1 MLETD
6 TSIKPTSD
14 EATAQSPTT
23 PTSPT
28 QSNSRYST
36 HIVLTTYPG
45 QSGIDPIP
53 LEWGAP
59 DAKSRGP
66 VVVSRS
72 SALLKRRNAMGAH
85 GGSYSIYNALAIAA
99 GDLEPNFRPDLS
111 NSQPTF
117 NFPWQPAW
125 ADKTKIVSMDPW
137 GHDIVN
143 QFRDE
148 LSKGWDIRPT
158 MAVTR
163 ANMNFAEIADAVK
176 EGKLDVD
183 GSIVVDSSG
192 EVRVTKV
199 AVEPVWYL
207 PGVAERF
214 GVDEGTLRR
223 TLFEHTGGSYPELI
237 TRPDL
242 KIFLP
247 PIGGLTVYIFG
258 PPERVSDENV
268 KLALRIHDECNG
280 SDVFQSDICTCRPYL
295 AFGIREAI
303 REAQSGGSGVVIYF
317 RKEGRAL
324 GEVIKYLVYNARKR
338 GGDTADK
345 YFTRTENIAGVRDMR
360 FQALM
365 PDILHWLGIK
375 KIDRMLSMSNMKHDA
390 IVESGI
396 KILERIPIPDEM
408 IPQDSRVEIDA
419 KINAGYF
426 TTGKNV
432 TAEDL
437 AAVRGRGWEKWEDI
451 TSLRI
456 TMGSSV
462 TVTPQPR
469 IPKAGV
475 WCPAVTFFDHS
486 TDTLDLDA
494 QKKYY
499 QYLSTTGLAG
509 LVILGTNS
517 EAFLLTREE
526 RAQLIA
532 TARAAV
538 GPDYPLMAG
547 CGAHSTK
554 QVLELAE
561 DAAAAG
567 ANYILVLPPA
577 YFGKATTPAVVKR
590 FFADVARK
598 SPLPVVVYNFP
609 GVCNGVDL
617 DSETI
622 TAIVR
627 ESAASSGNGV
637 SNVVGVKLTCGSVG
651 KITRLAA
658 TFSKEEFAIYGGQS
672 DFLIGGLAAGS
683 AGCIAAFANVFPK
696 TASKIYDLYVAGKI
710 QEAVELQR
718 QAALAESPCKSGIAA
733 TKYAAAIFSARAAG
747 IEGAE
752 EKLKPRTPY
761 EEPAEGAKKGVQ
773 DLMSAVAKVEGSI

>member
-1 MLETD
+1 MGD
-6 TSIKPTSD
+6 TTT
-14 EATAQSPTT
+14 ATMPDAPSTQSSTSPTT
-23 PTSPT
+23 PSTG
-28 QSNSRYST
+28 YSK

-45 QSGIDPIP
+45 QSGIDPVP
-53 LEWGAP
+53 LVWGAP

-66 VVVSRS
+66 VIVTRS
-72 SALLKRRNAMGAH
+72 AGMLKRRNAIGAH

-99 GDLEPNFRPDLS
+99 GDLDVNFRPDFR
-111 NSQPTF
+111 NSEPTF
-117 NFPWQPAW
+117 NFPWQPSW
-125 ADKTKIVSMDPW
+125 ADKTKIVSMDPY

-143 QFRDE
+143 QFREE
-148 LSKGWDIRPT
+148 LEAGWDIRPT

-163 ANMNFAEIADAVK
+163 ANMKLAEIGEAVK
-176 EGKLDVD
+176 NGQLGVD

-242 KIFLP
+242 KVFLP

-303 REAQSGGSGVVIYF
+303 REAQNGGSGVVIYF

-324 GEVIKYLVYNARKR
+324 GEVVKYLVYNARKR

-390 IVESGI
+390 IVQSGI
-396 KILERIPIPDEM
+396 KILKRVPIPEEL
-408 IPQDSRVEIDA
+408 IPSDSRVEIDA

-426 TTGKNV
+426 TTGKQY
-432 TAEDL
+432 TMEEL
-437 AAVRGRGWEKWEDI
+437 ASVRGRGWEKWEDVTTI
-451 TSLRI
+451 SLTLSFPESTLQQANCNS
-456 TMGSSV
+456 TMGSSQPP
-462 TVTPQPR
+462 TVSPQPHV
-469 IPKAGV
+469 PKPGV
-475 WCPAVTFFDHS
+475 WCPAVTFFDHT
-486 TDTLDLDA
+486 TDTLDLDS

-499 QYLSTTGLAG
+499 AYLSKTGLAG

-532 TARAAV
+532 AAREAV

-547 CGAHSTK
+547 
-554 QVLELAE
+554 
-561 DAAAAG
+561 
-567 ANYILVLPPA
+567 
-577 YFGKATTPAVVKR
+577 
-590 FFADVARK
+590 
-598 SPLPVVVYNFP
+598 
-609 GVCNGVDL
+609 
-617 DSETI
+617 
-622 TAIVR
+622 
-627 ESAASSGNGV
+627 
-637 SNVVGVKLTCGSVG
+637 
-651 KITRLAA
+651 
-658 TFSKEEFAIYGGQS
+658 
-672 DFLIGGLAAGS
+672 
-683 AGCIAAFANVFPK
+683 
-696 TASKIYDLYVAGKI
+696 
-710 QEAVELQR
+710 
-718 QAALAESPCKSGIAA
+718 
-733 TKYAAAIFSARAAG
+733 
-747 IEGAE
+747 
-752 EKLKPRTPY
+752 
-761 EEPAEGAKKGVQ
+761 
-773 DLMSAVAKVEGSI
+773 

>member
-1 MLETD
+1 MGD
-6 TSIKPTSD
+6 TTT
-14 EATAQSPTT
+14 ATMPDAPSTQSSTSPTT
-23 PTSPT
+23 PSTG
-28 QSNSRYST
+28 YSK

-45 QSGIDPIP
+45 QSGIDPVP
-53 LEWGAP
+53 LVWGAP

-66 VVVSRS
+66 VIVTRS
-72 SALLKRRNAMGAH
+72 AGMLKRRNAIGAH

-99 GDLEPNFRPDLS
+99 GDLDVNFRPDFR
-111 NSQPTF
+111 NSEPTF
-117 NFPWQPAW
+117 NFPWQPSW
-125 ADKTKIVSMDPW
+125 ADKTKIVSMDPY

-143 QFRDE
+143 QFREE
-148 LSKGWDIRPT
+148 LEAGWDIRPT

-163 ANMNFAEIADAVK
+163 ANMKLAEIGEAVK
-176 EGKLDVD
+176 NGQLGVD

-242 KIFLP
+242 KVFLP

-303 REAQSGGSGVVIYF
+303 REAQNGGSGVVIYF

-324 GEVIKYLVYNARKR
+324 GEVVKYLVYNARKR

-390 IVESGI
+390 IVQSGI
-396 KILERIPIPDEM
+396 KILKRVPIPEEL
-408 IPQDSRVEIDA
+408 IPSDSRVEIDA

-426 TTGKNV
+426 TTGKQY
-432 TAEDL
+432 TMEEL
-437 AAVRGRGWEKWEDI
+437 ASVRGRGWEKWEDV
-451 TSLRI
+451 TANCNS
-456 TMGSSV
+456 TMGSSQPP
-462 TVTPQPR
+462 TVSPQPHV
-469 IPKAGV
+469 PKPGV
-475 WCPAVTFFDHS
+475 WCPAVTFFDHT
-486 TDTLDLDA
+486 TDTLDLDS

-499 QYLSTTGLAG
+499 AYLSKTGLAG

-532 TARAAV
+532 AAREALAA
-538 GPDYPLMAG
+538 
-547 CGAHSTK
+547 
-554 QVLELAE
+554 

-567 ANYILVLPPA
+567 ANYLLVLPPA
-577 YFGKATTPAVVKR
+577 YFGKATTMSVVKR
-590 FFADVARK
+590 FFADVAARA
-598 SPLPVVVYNFP
+598 PLPVIIYNFP
-609 GVCNGVDL
+609 GVCNGVDI
-617 DSETI
+617 DSETM

-627 ESAASSGNGV
+627 ESAAASPSGV
-637 SNVVGVKLTCGSVG
+637 SNVVGVKLTCASVG

-658 TFSKEEFAIYGGQS
+658 TFSQDEFAVYGGQS
-672 DFLIGGLAAGS
+672 DFLLAGLSVGS
-683 AGCIAAFANVFPK
+683 AGCIAAFANVFPR
-696 TASKIYDLYVAGKI
+696 TASRVYELYRAGKVD
-710 QEAVELQR
+710 EAMALQ
-718 QAALAESPCKSGIAA
+718 QKAALAESPCKSGIAA
-733 TKYAAAIFSARAAG
+733 TKYATAVFSASQAG
-747 IEGAE
+747 IEAAG
-752 EKLKPRTPY
+752 EKLRPRTPY
-761 EEPAEGAKKGVQ
+761 EEPGEGVKQLVREVMAE
-773 DLMSAVAKVEGSI
+773 VAEIERSI

>member
-6 TSIKPTSD
+6 IPKAVPE
-14 EATAQSPTT
+14 EATVS

-28 QSNSRYST
+28 SPLANSRYSK

-45 QSGIDPIP
+45 QSGIDPVP
-53 LEWGAP
+53 LEWGAG

-66 VVVSRS
+66 VIVSRS
-72 SALLKRRNAMGAH
+72 PALLKRRNAMGAH

-99 GDLEPNFRPDLS
+99 GDLEPDFRPDLS
-111 NSQPTF
+111 NSQPVF

-125 ADKTKIVSMDPW
+125 GDKTKIVSMDPW

-148 LSKGWDIRPT
+148 LSAGWDIRPT
-158 MAVTR
+158 MAITR
-163 ANMNFAEIADAVK
+163 ANMNFAEITDSVRD
-176 EGKLDVD
+176 GTLNVD
-183 GSIVVDSSG
+183 GNIVVDQSG

-242 KIFLP
+242 KVFLP

-258 PPERVSDENV
+258 PPERVSDEKV

-295 AFGIREAI
+295 AFGIKEAI
-303 REAQSGGSGVVIYF
+303 REAQNGGSGVVIYF

-390 IVESGI
+390 IVQSGI
-396 KILERIPIPDEM
+396 KILERIPIPEDM
-408 IPQDSRVEIDA
+408 IPTDSRVEIDA

-426 TTGKNV
+426 TTGKQV
-432 TAEDL
+432 TMEEL

-451 TSLRI
+451 TVS
-456 TMGSSV
+456 
-462 TVTPQPR
+462 
-469 IPKAGV
+469 V
-475 WCPAVTFFDHS
+475 WCPAVTFIDPT
-486 TDTLDLDA
+486 TDSLDLTS
-494 QKKYY
+494 QTQYFR
-499 QYLSTTGLAG
+499 YLSTTGLTG

-517 EAFLLTREE
+517 EAFLLTRSE
-526 RAQLIA
+526 RRTLIS

-538 GPDYPLMAG
+538 GPSYPLMAG
-547 CGAHSTK
+547 IGAHSTK
-554 QVLELAE
+554 QVLELAH

-567 ANYILVLPPA
+567 ANYVLVLPPA
-577 YFGKATTPAVVKR
+577 YFGKATTPAVIKR
-590 FFADVARK
+590 FFSDVARNC
-598 SPLPVVVYNFP
+598 PLPVVVYNFP

-617 DSETI
+617 DSEVI
-622 TAIVR
+622 TEIVR
-627 ESAASSGNGV
+627 ESAAANVMTGV

-651 KITRLAA
+651 KISRLAA
-658 TFSKEEFAIYGGQS
+658 TFSKDDFAIFGGQS
-672 DFLIGGLAAGS
+672 DFLLGGLAAGS

-696 TASKIYDLYVAGKI
+696 TAVRVYRLFVEGRIE
-710 QEAVELQR
+710 EARSLQGV
-718 QAALAESPCKSGIAA
+718 AALAESPCKSGIAA
-733 TKYAAAIFSARAAG
+733 TKYAVACFSAKAAG

-752 EKLKPRTPY
+752 DKLRPRTPY
-761 EEPAEGAKKGVQ
+761 EEPDEAVKGRVRGV
-773 DLMSAVAKVEGSI
+773 MAGCEAVERGL

>member
-1 MLETD
+1 MVEEDANAPPKDMET
-6 TSIKPTSD
+6 TTV
-14 EATAQSPTT
+14 QSPT
-23 PTSPT
+23 S
-28 QSNSRYST
+28 SSRYSK

-45 QSGIDPIP
+45 QSGIDPVP
-53 LEWGAP
+53 LEWGAK
-59 DAKSRGP
+59 DARSRGP

-72 SALLKRRNAMGAH
+72 GAFLKRRNAMGAH

-99 GDLEPNFRPDLS
+99 GDLDPNFLP
-111 NSQPTF
+111 NFHNTEPTF
-117 NFPWQPAW
+117 DFPWQPAW
-125 ADKTKIVSMDPW
+125 ADKTKIVSMDPY
-137 GHDIVN
+137 GHDIVKYFGEEIN
-143 QFRDE
+143 A
-148 LSKGWDIRPT
+148 GWDIRPT
-158 MAVTR
+158 MAITR
-163 ANMNFAEIADAVK
+163 ANMKLAEIGEAVRDGQL
-176 EGKLDVD
+176 EVD
-183 GSIVVDSSG
+183 GSIVVDSQG

-214 GVDEGTLRR
+214 GVDEPTLRR

-258 PPERVSDENV
+258 PPERVSNENV

-303 REAQSGGSGVVIYF
+303 REAQNGGSGVVIYF

-324 GEVIKYLVYNARKR
+324 GEVTKYLVYNARKR

-390 IVESGI
+390 IVDSGI
-396 KILERIPIPDEM
+396 KILERVPIPEDM
-408 IPQDSRVEIDA
+408 IPSDSRVEIDA

-426 TTGKNV
+426 TTGKSY
-432 TAEDL
+432 TMEEL
-437 AAVRGRGWEKWEDI
+437 AQVRGRGWEKWEDV
-451 TSLRI
+451 TVP
-456 TMGSSV
+456 TMG
-462 TVTPQPR
+462 TQTPAVSQQPHV
-469 IPKAGV
+469 PKAGV
-475 WCPAVTFFDHS
+475 WCPAVTYFDHA
-486 TDTLDLDA
+486 TDTIDLES

-499 QYLSTTGLAG
+499 AYLSKTGLAG

-532 TARAAV
+532 AAREAV
-538 GPDYPLMAG
+538 GPDFPLMAG
-547 CGAHSTK
+547 VGAHSTK
-554 QVLELAE
+554 QVLELAA

-567 ANYILVLPPA
+567 ANYLLVLPPA
-577 YFGKATTPAVVKR
+577 YFGKATTPAVIKR

-598 SPLPVVVYNFP
+598 APLPVVVYNFP

-622 TAIVR
+622 TDIVR
-627 ESAASSGNGV
+627 ESASSSPNGV
-637 SNVVGVKLTCGSVG
+637 SNVVGVKLTCASVG

-658 TFSKEEFAIYGGQS
+658 TFPATEFAVYGGQS
-672 DFLIGGLAAGS
+672 DFLIGGLSVGS
-683 AGCIAAFANVFPK
+683 AGCIAAFANVFPR
-696 TASKIYDLYVAGKI
+696 TASKVYELYMAGKVA
-710 QEAVELQR
+710 EAIELQR
-718 QAALAESPCKSGIAA
+718 KAALAESPCKSGVAS
-733 TKYAAAIFSARAAG
+733 TKYATALFTAPLAG

-761 EEPAEGAKKGVQ
+761 EEPAEGAKKVVREVMGG
-773 DLMSAVAKVEGSI
+773 LAEVEAAL

>member
-1 MLETD
+1 MTETD
-6 TSIKPTSD
+6 TIEKPTAD
-14 EATAQSPTT
+14 GTT
-23 PTSPT
+23 VQAPPS
-28 QSNSRYST
+28 SESHYSK

-45 QSGIDPIP
+45 QSGVDPVP
-53 LEWGAP
+53 LSWGAP

-66 VVVSRS
+66 VVASRS
-72 SALLKRRNAMGAH
+72 GPLLKRRNAMGAH

-99 GDLEPNFRPDLS
+99 GDLPPDFRPDFK
-111 NSQPTF
+111 NSEPTF

-125 ADKTKIVSMDPW
+125 GDKEKIVSMDPF

-143 QFRDE
+143 QFKEE
-148 LSKGWDIRPT
+148 LNAGWDIRPT

-163 ANMNFAEIADAVK
+163 ANMKLAEIGEAVRD
-176 EGKLDVD
+176 GLLDVD
-183 GSIVVDSSG
+183 GTIVVDSSG
-192 EVRVTKV
+192 EVRVSKV

-207 PGVAERF
+207 PGVADRF
-214 GVDEGTLRR
+214 GVSESVLRR
-223 TLFEHTGGSYPELI
+223 TLFEHTGGSYPELV

-242 KIFLP
+242 KVFLP

-303 REAQSGGSGVVIYF
+303 REAQNGGSGVVIYF

-390 IVESGI
+390 IVQSGI
-396 KILERIPIPDEM
+396 KILERVPIPEDM
-408 IPQDSRVEIDA
+408 IPSDSRVEIDA

-426 TTGKNV
+426 TTGHQY
-432 TAEDL
+432 TMDELAE
-437 AAVRGRGWEKWEDI
+437 VRGRGWEKWED
-451 TSLRI
+451 
-456 TMGSSV
+456 V
-462 TVTPQPR
+462 T
-469 IPKAGV
+469 AGV
-475 WCPAVTFFDHS
+475 WCPAVTFFDHA
-486 TDTLDLDA
+486 TDTIDIAA

-499 QYLSTTGLAG
+499 AYLASTGLAG

-526 RAQLIA
+526 RAQCIA
-532 TARAAV
+532 AAREAV
-538 GPDYPLMAG
+538 GPDFPLMAG
-547 CGAHSTK
+547 VGAHSTK
-554 QVLELAE
+554 QVLELAN

-567 ANYILVLPPA
+567 ANYLLVLPPA
-577 YFGKATTPAVVKR
+577 YFGKATTPNVVKR
-590 FFADVARK
+590 FFADVARQA
-598 SPLPVVVYNFP
+598 PLPVVVYNFP

-622 TAIVR
+622 AAIAQ
-627 ESAASSGNGV
+627 ESKDASGNGV
-637 SNVVGVKLTCGSVG
+637 SNVVGVKLTCASVG
-651 KITRLAA
+651 KITRLTA
-658 TFSKEEFAIYGGQS
+658 TFGPEEFAVFGGQS
-672 DFLIGGLAAGS
+672 DFLIGGLSVGS

-696 TASKIYDLYVAGKI
+696 TAVRVYDLYKAGKVE
-710 QEAVELQR
+710 EALELQR
-718 QAALAESPCKSGIAA
+718 KAALAESPCKSGIAS
-733 TKYAAAIFSARAAG
+733 TKYAAAIYSAPLAG

-761 EEPAEGAKKGVQ
+761 EEPAEGAKKTVRG
-773 DLMSAVAKVEGSI
+773 LMDSAAQFEVSI